1 MRRERESRRVALVGF
16 AQLARCLL
24 HRRGLG
30 AASGLRRSRLRFTR
44 ETTLNRLR
52 PSSRAETTAYVAP
65 QSTNGTPAMLCRTP
79 RDRRFGLPAGGV
91 GAGNAEFGKCRS
103 LRQFRG
109 TVGGHKPRQPL
120 TNLTL
125 GADAKQSAA
134 RAPHR
139 LEKVGSPTRATGDGG
154 RVPTLGCDTMPPPNI
169 TTGRDRAAVIVRRRE
184 TACHS
189 HNSPPRAGRHSGT
202 APAIFN
208 GGAPSR
214 GGTTSDCPRARVQAR
229 SRTSRSRA
237 PESCALRR

>member
-1 MRRERESRRVALVGF
+1 M
-16 AQLARCLL
+16 
-24 HRRGLG
+24 
-30 AASGLRRSRLRFTR
+30 FT
-44 ETTLNRLR
+44 
-52 PSSRAETTAYVAP
+52 PSSRVRSRFRFAPVAAP
-65 QSTNGTPAMLCRTP
+65 LHPRNYAQPAPAVKSSGNDRLRCPTIDERHPGHAVQDPPGSTLRPAS
-79 RDRRFGLPAGGV
+79 GGV

-169 TTGRDRAAVIVRRRE
+169 TTGRDRAAIIVRRRE